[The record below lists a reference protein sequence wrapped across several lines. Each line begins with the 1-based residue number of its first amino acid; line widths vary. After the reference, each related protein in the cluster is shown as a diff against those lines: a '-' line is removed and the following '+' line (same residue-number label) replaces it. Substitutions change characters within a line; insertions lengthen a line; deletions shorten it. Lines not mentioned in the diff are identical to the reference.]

1 MIDVQETSY
10 RLAIFYGA
18 KFGLK
23 NMIFLRLGVTNLSE
37 VKSRQKRC
45 CV

>member
-10 RLAIFYGA
+10 RLAEFYGA

-23 NMIFLRLGVTNLSE
+23 NMIFLE
-37 VKSRQKRC
+37 VGRNESL
-45 CV
+45 